1 MTMKTSALTCAALSA
16 LALAACQP
24 AANAKKPGPAA
35 PAAAAVQAPAE
46 AEIPNYDEPLT
57 TASMAGCEVVM
68 QLADQAIGAGTLQ
81 ADRPAIVAAK
91 AKYQAQLEAA
101 FEENERAQLVGST
114 VAFYDQLTPAQLKSS
129 VDVCL
134 AAQDRHFT
142 AEDG

>member
-68 QLADQAIGAGTLQ
+68 QLADQAIAPERS
-81 ADRPAIVAAK
+81 RPTARPSSRPRPNIRPSWRLRSKRTNGPSWSV
-91 AKYQAQLEAA
+91 
-101 FEENERAQLVGST
+101 RRS
-114 VAFYDQLTPAQLKSS
+114 AFYDQLTPAQLKSS